1 MPFSRS
7 GSYQSERQAEREE
20 DENASPGQL
29 WDEGTTSPAA
39 IVEHYK
45 WLAAKMREDRA
56 FDLCCTEFGR
66 AQALNAL
73 ATVSASAKRVLLFRG
88 GR

>member
-7 GSYQSERQAEREE
+7 GRYQSEASAE
-20 DENASPGQL
+20 DEEVRNASPGQL
-29 WDEGTTSPAA
+29 WDEDATSPAA

-56 FDLCCTEFGR
+56 FDLCATEFGYDR
-66 AQALNAL
+66 ALKAL
-73 ATVSASAKRVLLFRG
+73 ATASASAKRVLAFRG